1 MWLLAQSIVMIVV
14 GVTGTIYEWTPKW
27 LWAS

>member
-14 GVTGTIYEWTPKW
+14 GVTGVTYEWTPNHV
-27 LWAS
+27 AI